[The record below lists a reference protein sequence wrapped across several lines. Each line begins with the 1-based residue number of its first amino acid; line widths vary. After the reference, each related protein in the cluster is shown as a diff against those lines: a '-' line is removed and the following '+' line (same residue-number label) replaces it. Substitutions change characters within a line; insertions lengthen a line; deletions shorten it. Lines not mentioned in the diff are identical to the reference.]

1 MNTFFEQL
9 TTQFGP
15 IIIGTIMI
23 SLPLLITAIGG
34 FFSEKSGVIN
44 IGLEG
49 MMIFG
54 AFFGTLV
61 LNFVSGLEWY
71 MVLILGLIVAI
82 ISSLITGILHA
93 ILSIKFQ
100 INQVIVG
107 TAINL
112 ISPAF
117 VFFLMNSIYGRDETN
132 SISLNSETFQILNGG
147 IVSLEKIVLC
157 LIILLFCFISLF
169 IFGKTKFGKYIIAV
183 GENPIAAAT
192 AGLDVIKIRYKAV
205 LISSALAG
213 IGGYAMVVL
222 IGGRMNT
229 TLIAGYGFL
238 ALAILIFSGWNIKKC
253 FVGSFIFGLFIAL
266 VPSLNTII
274 GGMQLEN
281 SFIKQED
288 LQGII
293 NLILETGPYIIVILI
308 LIIFSNKKTAP
319 KSLGESFEIEKR

>member
-1 MNTFFEQL
+1 MNVFLEQL
-9 TTQFGP
+9 TNQLGP

-23 SLPLLITAIGG
+23 SLPLLIAAIGG
-34 FFSEKSGVIN
+34 YFSEKSGVIN
-44 IGLEG
+44 IGIEG

-61 LNFVSGLEWY
+61 VNYISGMEWY
-71 MVLILGLIVAI
+71 IILLLGLIVAI
-82 ISSLITGILHA
+82 IASLITGFLHA
-93 ILSIKFQ
+93 ILTIKFKV
-100 INQVIVG
+100 NQVIVG

-132 SISLNSETFQILNGG
+132 PIALNSATFEIFKGG
-147 IVSLEKIVLC
+147 IISYEKIILS
-157 LIILLFCFISLF
+157 LIILIICILCMY
-169 IFGKTKFGKYIIAV
+169 IFNKTKFGKHIIAV

-192 AGLDVIKIRYKAV
+192 AGLNVIKIRYKAV
-205 LISSALAG
+205 LISSMLAG
-213 IGGYAMVVL
+213 IGGYAMVIL

-253 FVGSFIFGLFIAL
+253 FLGSFIFGLFIAI

-274 GGMQLEN
+274 GSLQLQN
-281 SFIKQED
+281 SMIKQED
-288 LQGII
+288 LLGII
-293 NLILETGPYIIVILI
+293 NLFLETGPYIIVILI
-308 LIIFSNKKTAP
+308 LIVFSNKKTAP
-319 KSLGESFEIEKR
+319 KALGESFEIEKR